1 MLENSTTVRAETV
14 EKAIKIGLTKLG
26 ITEAEANINVISEG
40 KKGLFGFGKQDAIVE
55 ISAKIELT
63 MAELTDQLE
72 KEVKAEKEANLASEA
87 SSVVEV
93 VETKVEKVEPKPKV
107 ETIKEKTA
115 VPVKKPAEV
124 KKPVVKKAEGQ
135 DKPKAEVTPVVEENK
150 RKRPEINK
158 EARLIVARYLEDV
171 LHTYGADS
179 KVTFEEKGNQ
189 VIFNIKTNKS
199 GLVIGKHGKIIN
211 SLQTLAQI
219 LLHRYDRR
227 RVSVLLNVGDYRDR
241 RSNVLEQIAQRT
253 AEQVLRTKQAVI
265 LDPLP
270 AYERKQIH
278 AYLSRIE
285 HVKTHSEGK
294 DPNRYL
300 VVDYT
305 N

>member
-72 KEVKAEKEANLASEA
+72 KEVRAEKEANLASEA

-93 VETKVEKVEPKPKV
+93 VETKVEKVETKPEVKTV
-107 ETIKEKTA
+107 KEKPA

-124 KKPVVKKAEGQ
+124 KKPVVKKAEVQ
-135 DKPKAEVTPVVEENK
+135 DKPKAEVTQVVEENK

-278 AYLSRIE
+278 AYLSKIE

>member
-72 KEVKAEKEANLASEA
+72 KEVEAEKEANLASEA

-93 VETKVEKVEPKPKV
+93 VETKVEKVEPKPEV